1 MADREPRPGTRLRG
15 GHRASVVGVYVLVL
29 VVLQIFL
36 LSVALDAFHGHD
48 AGLAWNAAACRAIA
62 EHVASATTAAAQRSG
77 R

>member
-1 MADREPRPGTRLRG
+1 MADREPRPGTRLGG

-36 LSVALDAFHGHD
+36 LSVALDAFHGRD
-48 AGLAWNAAACRAIA
+48 AGLAWNAAA
-62 EHVASATTAAAQRSG
+62 VSVVLTASVVVIVRLLG